1 MALRGSLGLLNDSGR
16 DTVFAARFG
25 LGLDVYVTEKV
36 GVSMMGT
43 YVLPTG
49 NLDDRDYV
57 GVQIGLIYRY

>member
-1 MALRGSLGLLNDSGR
+1 
-16 DTVFAARFG
+16 
-25 LGLDVYVTEKV
+25 
-36 GVSMMGT
+36 MGT